1 MNNVTR
7 TLFAAITIGA
17 VSIGSAAAMP
27 LDRLSPALAAS
38 NAQNVRIV
46 CDENGPC
53 YNTARTNRT
62 IRRHQA
68 LRYYHDS
75 QYYAGPQ
82 HGYYA
87 APQYQQNAPYVRVGI
102 APFGANGW

>member
-7 TLFAAITIGA
+7 TLFAAVAIGV
-17 VSIGSAAAMP
+17 VSIGSASAMP
-27 LDRLSPALAAS
+27 LDRLSPALAVS

-46 CDENGPC
+46 CDENGQC
-53 YNTARTNRT
+53 YNTARTNRS

-68 LRYYHDS
+68 LRYYDDS

-82 HGYYA
+82 HGYFA
-87 APQYQQNAPYVRVGI
+87 APQYQQYAPFVGVGI
-102 APFGANGW
+102 GPFGANGW